1 MQCPFCSSQE
11 IEVVETRDAANNSL
25 RRRRECKACGKR
37 FTTYEYVEDT
47 QLTVVKKDGRREVF
61 QRDKLARSMRIACE
75 KRPVSAE
82 QINAAAAEIEQR
94 LRGNGE
100 EVSSQ
105 RIGEEVM
112 KALRE
117 LDHVAYIRFA
127 SVYKEFKEP
136 EEFEK
141 EVKELKS

>member
-1 MQCPFCSSQE
+1 LQCPFCSSQDVD
-11 IEVVETRDAANNSL
+11 VVETRDASKNST

-47 QLTVVKKDGRREVF
+47 QLTVVKKDGRREPF
-61 QRDKLARSMRIACE
+61 QRDKLVRGVKEACE

-82 QINAAAAEIEQR
+82 QITALAGEIEQR

-100 EVSSQ
+100 EVPSQ
-105 RIGEEVM
+105 KIGEEVM
-112 KALRE
+112 KSLRG
-117 LDHVAYIRFA
+117 LDRVAYIRFA

-141 EVKELKS
+141 EVKELKA